1 MKHLIVGL
9 EFGISDAQ
17 HVQETSH
24 VLENKNANNA
34 VKHINLINC
43 VSITDDIS

>member
-1 MKHLIVGL
+1 MGL
-9 EFGISDAQ
+9 GFGISDTR

-34 VKHINLINC
+34 VKYINLII
-43 VSITDDIS
+43 VPITDDIS